1 MHMAASMG
9 LPLSDLHT
17 QLAALSLQ
25 MQPFSTES
33 PPNPIRVHS
42 RTSILDENV
51 TSQAYNPMFGAEK
64 LFAGFA
70 RQQAIAAQNTNMISF
85 PCGNHSTSG
94 LMPSRF
100 GRPEDSLPML
110 LAAGSGNVFL
120 KPPTTPTCLSGNASL
135 CSNDSVSSAGSP
147 TNTCVSLAPTAESKS
162 PLSGRRVLGTPSRPV
177 SQFLSNE
184 VEVFARKV
192 FVGGLPIDV
201 TEDEIWQT
209 FSVFGNVLVDW
220 PRRPDG
226 TSARDEESGR
236 GSRSMTGYVFLVFEE
251 ESSVQY
257 LVSECHKEDDRYYLF
272 VSSPTMRDKPV
283 QVRPWRLADMDFIS
297 NPRTLMDP
305 RRTVFIGGVPR
316 PTRAS
321 ELAECLQRLYG
332 PVCYVGIDIDPEL
345 KYPKGAAR
353 VSFVTTQA
361 FIAAIN
367 GRFVHVHHGESQK
380 RVEIKPYVMDEQM
393 CDHCEGKQ
401 CSSRYAPYFCGDVDC
416 LQYYCESCWDRIHY
430 RPGSRRSEHRP
441 LVRMGDQTKVLPRPP
456 HHCSRT
462 TRNFGGSSQTRHFSA
477 SLSI

>member
-1 MHMAASMG
+1 M
-9 LPLSDLHT
+9 
-17 QLAALSLQ
+17 
-25 MQPFSTES
+25 
-33 PPNPIRVHS
+33 
-42 RTSILDENV
+42 
-51 TSQAYNPMFGAEK
+51 
-64 LFAGFA
+64 
-70 RQQAIAAQNTNMISF
+70 
-85 PCGNHSTSG
+85 
-94 LMPSRF
+94 
-100 GRPEDSLPML
+100 
-110 LAAGSGNVFL
+110 
-120 KPPTTPTCLSGNASL
+120 
-135 CSNDSVSSAGSP
+135 
-147 TNTCVSLAPTAESKS
+147 
-162 PLSGRRVLGTPSRPV
+162 LGTPTKTLA
-177 SQFLSNE
+177 QFSND

-226 TSARDEESGR
+226 TSTRDEDSGR

-251 ESSVQY
+251 ESSVQF

-297 NPRTLMDP
+297 NPRTVMDP

-321 ELAECLQRLYG
+321 ELAECLERLYG

-353 VSFVTTQA
+353 VTFVTTQA

-367 GRFVHVHHGESQK
+367 GRFVHVHHGDSQK

-416 LQYYCESCWDRIHY
+416 LQYYCEFCWDRVHY
-430 RPGSRRSEHRP
+430 RSGSRRMEHRP
-441 LVRMGDQTKVLPRPP
+441 LVRMGDQTKVI
-456 HHCSRT
+456 HY
-462 TRNFGGSSQTRHFSA
+462 SSKILMYGWA
-477 SLSI
+477 SSWKEKYSSSPQVV

>member
-1 MHMAASMG
+1 MHMATASMG
-9 LPLSDLHT
+9 LPLSDLHS
-17 QLAALSLQ
+17 QLAALTLQ
-25 MQPFSTES
+25 MPPYSTDPS
-33 PPNPIRVHS
+33 PRPDRALS
-42 RTSILDENV
+42 RTSILDD
-51 TSQAYNPMFGAEK
+51 TLPAQAYNPMFGAEK
-64 LFAGFA
+64 LFAGLP
-70 RQQAIAAQNTNMISF
+70 RPQTITQQNNFSYS
-85 PCGNHSTSG
+85 CNSHSSTG
-94 LMPSRF
+94 IIPPRYN
-100 GRPEDSLPML
+100 RAEDTLPLL
-110 LAAGSGNVFL
+110 LAGTGNVFL
-120 KPPTTPTCLSGNASL
+120 KSPQPCLSTNASL
-135 CSNDSVSSAGSP
+135 CSNESVSSAGSAP
-147 TNTCVSLAPTAESKS
+147 NTCSQHGTLVETKPTIPVRKM
-162 PLSGRRVLGTPSRPV
+162 LGTPSRTP
-177 SQFLSNE
+177 SQFSND

-201 TEDEIWQT
+201 TEEEIWQT

-297 NPRTLMDP
+297 NPRTIMDP

-321 ELAECLQRLYG
+321 ELAECLERLYG

-353 VSFVTTQA
+353 VTFVTTQA

-367 GRFVHVHHGESQK
+367 GRFVHVHHGDSQK

-416 LQYYCESCWDRIHY
+416 LQYYCEFCWDRVHY
-430 RPGSRRSEHRP
+430 RAGSRRMEHRP

-456 HHCSRT
+456 HHSNRAP
-462 TRNFGGSSQTRHFSA
+462 RGFGGPTQTRHYGP
-477 SLSI
+477 SLM

>member
-1 MHMAASMG
+1 MKTTSSVRPVAPPSEMHMAASMG

-25 MQPFSTES
+25 MQPYSNETTS
-33 PPNPIRVHS
+33 AAIRVHS
-42 RTSILDENV
+42 RTSILDDGIA
-51 TSQAYNPMFGAEK
+51 TQTYNPMFGAEK
-64 LFAGFA
+64 LFAGLP
-70 RQQAIAAQNTNMISF
+70 RPQTIATQNANIF
-85 PCGNHSTSG
+85 GYPCSNHTTPT
-94 LMPSRF
+94 LMPSRY
-100 GRPEDSLPML
+100 GRPEDALPLL
-110 LAAGSGNVFL
+110 LAAGA
-120 KPPTTPTCLSGNASL
+120 PPTPPTCLSGNVSL
-135 CSNDSVSSAGSP
+135 CSNESVSSGSP
-147 TNTCVSLAPTAESKS
+147 PSACVPLLSPPEPKS
-162 PLSGRRVLGTPSRPV
+162 PVTGRRMLGTPSRPA

-321 ELAECLQRLYG
+321 ELAECLERLYG

-353 VSFVTTQA
+353 VTFVTTQA

-416 LQYYCESCWDRIHY
+416 LQEEGRVQFIG
-430 RPGSRRSEHRP
+430 RAVSEMR
-441 LVRMGDQTKVLPRPP
+441 DQKLRAELLNDTVLPTP
-456 HHCSRT
+456 CD
-462 TRNFGGSSQTRHFSA
+462 G
-477 SLSI
+477 IEE

>member
-1 MHMAASMG
+1 MEGLSAS
-9 LPLSDLHT
+9 LSV
-17 QLAALSLQ
+17 QIPPYS
-25 MQPFSTES
+25 SES
-33 PPNPIRVHS
+33 PATPDRVLS
-42 RTSILDENV
+42 RSSILDDNIATQV
-51 TSQAYNPMFGAEK
+51 RTYNPMFGAEK
-64 LFAGFA
+64 LFAGLVRPPAVSQSNFA
-70 RQQAIAAQNTNMISF
+70 YSCHSHSATGITANRYGRAEDAI
-85 PCGNHSTSG
+85 P
-94 LMPSRF
+94 L
-100 GRPEDSLPML
+100 L
-110 LAAGSGNVFL
+110 LAGTRNVFF
-120 KPPTTPTCLSGNASL
+120 KPPTTSAAPPVSSTAASL
-135 CSNDSVSSAGSP
+135 CSNESISSASTPPSSSGKFHGQVFACDKTMIRKLP
-147 TNTCVSLAPTAESKS
+147 APASTPAEAKS
-162 PLSGRRVLGTPSRPV
+162 PQSPRKIIGAPSKTPSQP
-177 SQFLSNE
+177 NE

-201 TEDEIWQT
+201 TEEEIWQT

-297 NPRTLMDP
+297 NPRTVMDP

-316 PTRAS
+316 PTRAN
-321 ELAECLQRLYG
+321 ELAECLERLYG

-353 VSFVTTQA
+353 VTFVTTQA

-367 GRFVHVHHGESQK
+367 GRFVHVHHGDSQK

-416 LQYYCESCWDRIHY
+416 LQYYCEICWDRVHY
-430 RPGSRRSEHRP
+430 RPGSRRMEHRP
-441 LVRMGDQTKVLPRPP
+441 LVRMGDQTKV
-456 HHCSRT
+456 S
-462 TRNFGGSSQTRHFSA
+462 NVGWN
-477 SLSI
+477 

>member
-1 MHMAASMG
+1 MS
-9 LPLSDLHT
+9 LPLGDLHS
-17 QLAALSLQ
+17 QLAALSVQ
-25 MQPFSTES
+25 MPTYS
-33 PPNPIRVHS
+33 PEPSVAPDRVHS
-42 RTSILDENV
+42 RSSILEDSIS
-51 TSQAYNPMFGAEK
+51 SQPYNPMFGGAEK
-64 LFAGFA
+64 LFAGLARPQVVAPPNNFA
-70 RQQAIAAQNTNMISF
+70 YTCN
-85 PCGNHSTSG
+85 GHSNSG
-94 LMPSRF
+94 AVPPRCN
-100 GRPEDSLPML
+100 RAEDALPML
-110 LAAGSGNVFL
+110 LAGGGNVFL
-120 KPPTTPTCLSGNASL
+120 KPPAPCVPPPCISTNASL
-135 CSNDSVSSAGSP
+135 CSNESISTAGSP
-147 TNTCVSLAPTAESKS
+147 SNACVSHGAPAESKS
-162 PLSGRRVLGTPSRPV
+162 PVVARKMLGTPTKTLA
-177 SQFLSNE
+177 QFSND

-226 TSARDEESGR
+226 TSTRDEDSGR

-251 ESSVQY
+251 ESSVQF

-297 NPRTLMDP
+297 NPRTVMDP

-321 ELAECLQRLYG
+321 ELAECLERLYG

-353 VSFVTTQA
+353 VTFVTTQA

-367 GRFVHVHHGESQK
+367 GRFVHVHHGDSQK

-416 LQYYCESCWDRIHY
+416 LQYYCEFCWDRVHY
-430 RPGSRRSEHRP
+430 RSGSRRMEHRP

-456 HHCSRT
+456 HHCSRSS
-462 TRNFGGSSQTRHFSA
+462 RGFGGSTQARHFSA
-477 SLSI
+477 SLM

>member
-9 LPLSDLHT
+9 LPLGDLHS
-17 QLAALSLQ
+17 QLAALTLQ
-25 MQPFSTES
+25 IPPYQPESTS
-33 PPNPIRVHS
+33 GSARVHS
-42 RTSILDENV
+42 RSSILDESI
-51 TSQAYNPMFGAEK
+51 TSQAYNPLFGAEK
-64 LFAGFA
+64 LFAGLA
-70 RQQAIAAQNTNMISF
+70 RQHAVVSQNPSMFAYSCNSHSPTMI
-85 PCGNHSTSG
+85 
-94 LMPSRF
+94 PSRYA
-100 GRPEDSLPML
+100 RPENALPML
-110 LAAGSGNVFL
+110 LAGSGNVLFKL
-120 KPPTTPTCLSGNASL
+120 RSIHLSGTLENKPTLYGRKVLGAPSRSAAHF
-135 CSNDSVSSAGSP
+135 SND
-147 TNTCVSLAPTAESKS
+147 
-162 PLSGRRVLGTPSRPV
+162 
-177 SQFLSNE
+177 

-201 TEDEIWQT
+201 TEEEIWQT
-209 FSVFGNVLVDW
+209 FSIFGNVLVDW

-226 TSARDEESGR
+226 TSARDEETGR

-251 ESSVQY
+251 ENSVQY

-297 NPRTLMDP
+297 NPHTVMDP
-305 RRTVFIGGVPR
+305 RTTVFIGGVPR
-316 PTRAS
+316 PTRAG
-321 ELAECLQRLYG
+321 ELAECLERLYG

-353 VSFVTTQA
+353 VTFVTTQA

-367 GRFVHVHHGESQK
+367 GRFVHLHHGESQK

-416 LQYYCESCWDRIHY
+416 LQYYCEVCWDRVHY
-430 RPGSRRSEHRP
+430 RVGSRRMEHRP

-456 HHCSRT
+456 HHGNRSSRAF
-462 TRNFGGSSQTRHFSA
+462 NGSSQSRHYGA
-477 SLSI
+477 SSLI

>member
-1 MHMAASMG
+1 MAALTLQIPAYPSE
-9 LPLSDLHT
+9 PPARPDR
-17 QLAALSLQ
+17 ALSR
-25 MQPFSTES
+25 S
-33 PPNPIRVHS
+33 
-42 RTSILDENV
+42 SILDDTV
-51 TSQAYNPMFGAEK
+51 PTQAYNPMFGAEK
-64 LFAGFA
+64 LFAGLP
-70 RQQAIAAQNTNMISF
+70 RPQAITPQNNFSYS
-85 PCGNHSTSG
+85 CNNHSPTTG
-94 LMPSRF
+94 LIPSRYN
-100 GRPEDSLPML
+100 RAEDTLPL
-110 LAAGSGNVFL
+110 LLAGSGNVFL
-120 KPPTTPTCLSGNASL
+120 KPPHGASV
-135 CSNDSVSSAGSP
+135 DP
-147 TNTCVSLAPTAESKS
+147 KS
-162 PLSGRRVLGTPSRPV
+162 PLSARKLLGTPSRTP
-177 SQFLSNE
+177 SQFSND

-201 TEDEIWQT
+201 TEEEIWQT

-297 NPRTLMDP
+297 NPRTIMDP

-321 ELAECLQRLYG
+321 ELAECLERLYG

-353 VSFVTTQA
+353 VTFVTTQA

-367 GRFVHVHHGESQK
+367 GRFVHVHHGDSQK

-416 LQYYCESCWDRIHY
+416 LQYYCELCWDRVHY
-430 RPGSRRSEHRP
+430 RAGSRRMEHRP

-456 HHCSRT
+456 HHSNRT
-462 TRNFGGSSQTRHFSA
+462 ARGFGGPTQTRHYGP
-477 SLSI
+477 SLV

>member
-1 MHMAASMG
+1 MKRVRILQQCSEV
-9 LPLSDLHT
+9 PLLT
-17 QLAALSLQ
+17 
-25 MQPFSTES
+25 
-33 PPNPIRVHS
+33 PPEP
-42 RTSILDENV
+42 
-51 TSQAYNPMFGAEK
+51 
-64 LFAGFA
+64 
-70 RQQAIAAQNTNMISF
+70 
-85 PCGNHSTSG
+85 
-94 LMPSRF
+94 
-100 GRPEDSLPML
+100 
-110 LAAGSGNVFL
+110 
-120 KPPTTPTCLSGNASL
+120 
-135 CSNDSVSSAGSP
+135 
-147 TNTCVSLAPTAESKS
+147 KS
-162 PLSGRRVLGTPSRPV
+162 PVTGRRMLGTPSRPA

-305 RRTVFIGGVPR
+305 RRTVFIGGVLR

-321 ELAECLQRLYG
+321 ELAECLERLYG

-353 VSFVTTQA
+353 VTFVTTQA

-416 LQYYCESCWDRIHY
+416 LQSDFSTIAKAAGIASTIVLDRDARNIVPSFVWETKPRSFLVHLITVTAQQETLADRLRRVTTVHRSAF
-430 RPGSRRSEHRP
+430 RP
-441 LVRMGDQTKVLPRPP
+441 
-456 HHCSRT
+456 
-462 TRNFGGSSQTRHFSA
+462 
-477 SLSI
+477 